1 MSKVE
6 ISIYLTKEID
16 ETMPTVPPV
25 GGSAILM
32 EDGTDMLMEDGTPI
46 LME

>member
-1 MSKVE
+1 
-6 ISIYLTKEID
+6 
-16 ETMPTVPPV
+16 MPAIGNAIAVPFRLNTAGGDVPPIEE
-25 GGSAILM
+25 AILM